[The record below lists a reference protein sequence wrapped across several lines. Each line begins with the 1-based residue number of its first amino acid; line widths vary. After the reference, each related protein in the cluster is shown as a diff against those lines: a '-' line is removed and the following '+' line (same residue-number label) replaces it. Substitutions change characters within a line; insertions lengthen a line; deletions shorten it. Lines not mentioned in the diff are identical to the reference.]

1 MGDRPAP
8 RSVIRVPR
16 QLRVRTTPVRL
27 RLLLAVLIVGTLGW
41 GALAAA
47 VVATQAGAASEVVT
61 SAEPLSRDAQQMYQ
75 KLADADITVST
86 GFLQGDADQSA
97 MVSDQQRYD
106 SDLATATADL
116 RAITTESNGDPA
128 ISASLLTLNQ
138 DLPVYSRYVADSQ
151 TYDSVGLLAG
161 ASYTEVS
168 SEEMR
173 ETLLPAAASVY
184 TGENAR
190 LNSASAQ
197 GSGLPLIAVVLVAAI
212 AVGYLLIRAQR
223 WLARRTNR
231 RLNLGLLFA
240 TGVGVIAV
248 IWLVVA
254 FGIARSN
261 LDHASAQGA
270 GPVETLAQADITAVQ
285 ARGDETLNLVSRAG
299 DGSAFQKDF
308 TAKKADLASLLASA
322 QSASGPVGAT
332 ASGAARTAAN
342 SFFSLNSRVAVADQ
356 NSDYATETSLVIGS
370 GSSAF
375 AGLDSDITKAI
386 NDGQLVFSQSAS
398 AGSSAYDGLAVGLI
412 IAALLMAAGCLQ
424 GLSGRLAE
432 YR

>member
-1 MGDRPAP
+1 
-8 RSVIRVPR
+8 VIRVPR
-16 QLRVRTTPVRL
+16 RLRVRTTPVRL
-27 RLLLAVLIVGTLGW
+27 RLLLAILIVGTLGW

-47 VVATQAGAASEVVT
+47 VVGTQAGAASDVVT
-61 SAEPLSRDAQQMYQ
+61 SAEPLSRDAQQMYE

-86 GFLQGDADQSA
+86 GFLQGNGDQGA
-97 MVSDQQRYD
+97 MVSDQERYD

-116 RAITTESNGDPA
+116 RAITTESTGDPA
-128 ISASLLTLNQ
+128 VSASLLTLNQ
-138 DLPVYSRYVADSQ
+138 DLPVYSRYVADGQ

-173 ETLLPAAASVY
+173 ETLLPAAAQVY

-197 GSGLPLIAVVLVAAI
+197 GSGLPLIVVVLVAAI
-212 AVGYLLIRAQR
+212 VIGYLLIRAQR
-223 WLARRTNR
+223 WLTRRTNR

-240 TGVGVIAV
+240 TGVGAIAV

-254 FGIARSN
+254 FGIARAN
-261 LDHASAQGA
+261 LDHASAQGTV
-270 GPVETLAQADITAVQ
+270 PIQTLAQADITAVQ

-322 QSASGPVGAT
+322 QSASGPAGAT
-332 ASGAARTAAN
+332 AAGAARGAAN
-342 SFFSLNSRVAVADQ
+342 SFFTLNSQVAVADQ
-356 NSDYATETSLVIGS
+356 DSRYATETSLVIGS
-370 GSSAF
+370 GTSTFDS
-375 AGLDSDITKAI
+375 LDSDITKAI
-386 NDGQLVFSQSAS
+386 DDGQVVFNQSAS
-398 AGSSAYDGLAVGLI
+398 AGSSAYDGLVAGII
-412 IAALLMAAGCLQ
+412 IAALLMAGGCLQ

>member
-1 MGDRPAP
+1 
-8 RSVIRVPR
+8 VIRLPR
-16 QLRVRTTPVRL
+16 RLRVRTTPVRL
-27 RLLLAVLIVGTLGW
+27 RLLLAILIVGTLGW

-47 VVATQAGAASEVVT
+47 VVGTQAGAASDVVT
-61 SAEPLSRDAQQMYQ
+61 SAEPLSRDAQQMYE

-86 GFLQGDADQSA
+86 GFLQGNGDQGA
-97 MVSDQQRYD
+97 MVSDQERYD

-116 RAITTESNGDPA
+116 RAITTESTGDPA
-128 ISASLLTLNQ
+128 VSASLLTLNQ
-138 DLPVYSRYVADSQ
+138 DLPVYSRYVADGQ

-173 ETLLPAAASVY
+173 ETLLPAAAQVY

-197 GSGLPLIAVVLVAAI
+197 GSGLPLIVVVLAAAI
-212 AVGYLLIRAQR
+212 VIGYLLIRAQR
-223 WLARRTNR
+223 WLTRRTNR

-240 TGVGVIAV
+240 TGVGAIAV

-254 FGIARSN
+254 FGIARTN
-261 LDHASAQGA
+261 LDHASAQGTV
-270 GPVETLAQADITAVQ
+270 PIQTLAQADITAVQ

-322 QSASGPVGAT
+322 QSASGPGGAT
-332 ASGAARTAAN
+332 AAGAARGAAN
-342 SFFSLNSRVAVADQ
+342 SFFTLNSQVAVADQ
-356 NSDYATETSLVIGS
+356 DSRYATETSLVIGS
-370 GSSAF
+370 GTSTFDS
-375 AGLDSDITKAI
+375 LDSDITKAI
-386 NDGQLVFSQSAS
+386 DDGQVVFNQSAS
-398 AGSSAYDGLAVGLI
+398 AGSSAYDGLVAGLI
-412 IAALLMAAGCLQ
+412 IAALLMAGGCLQ